1 MNELLTVR
9 QVAEYA
15 GITPQADRNR
25 LPKDLK
31 SYVTTVGKQTMLK
44 KSVLEKYEPKNVG
57 NEIANV
63 GNPTQES
70 IIATIEVLKEQLAVK
85 DRQIADLNERLKA
98 EQTLSQGNQLLLAQK
113 EQQQLEPPQKK
124 SLFKKLFNK

>member
-1 MNELLTVR
+1 MSELLTVR

-15 GITPQADRNR
+15 GITPQAVRNR

-44 KSVLEKYEPKNVG
+44 KSVLEKYEPKAVDN
-57 NEIANV
+57 NLANV
-63 GNPTQES
+63 ANPTQES
-70 IIATIEVLKEQLAVK
+70 IVATIEVLKEQLAVK

-124 SLFKKLFNK
+124 SFFQKLFHK